1 MTNEMPTEVPATEKK
16 SAANKTPAKTSDGGR
31 APAKRAAGAVEA
43 KVPRAA
49 KSPETVKGSGTPSAK
64 PANGRS
70 RVVVEGLTPQL
81 DGGRFAV
88 KRVVGDRVRV
98 EADVFGDGHD
108 LVRGHLL
115 YRHAHETEWRA
126 EEMTPLGNDHW
137 AASFSVDQMGF
148 YEYTVVGEVD
158 HFLTWRSELKKRE
171 EAGQDLDLPLKTG
184 ALLIEAAA
192 GRATKEEAAQL
203 RGFAAKVRGG
213 STDAAFDETLLEIVN
228 RNPETEMQTRYE
240 RTLRVWV
247 DRERARYS
255 SWYELFPRSWG
266 KPGQHG
272 TLRDVAGQ
280 LDYVEEMGF
289 DVLYLPPIHPIGR
302 SFRKG
307 KNNTTEAKADD
318 VGSPWAIGA
327 KEGGHLAI
335 LPELGTFAD
344 LEYLIEQLHARKME
358 LALDIAFQCAPDH
371 PWVTEHPEWFKKRAD
386 GSIQYAENPPKKYQD
401 IYPLD
406 FESSDWQGLWD
417 ALKEVFTF
425 WAEKNVRIFRV
436 DNPHTKAFPF
446 WEWVIAEV
454 QAVYP
459 DAIFLAEAF
468 TRPRVMERLA
478 KLGFTQSY
486 TYFTWRNTKA
496 ELTEYMTELTKTEI
510 FEYMRPN
517 FWPNTPDILPF
528 GLQTGGPNAFKSRV
542 VLAATLSSNYGIYG
556 PAFELRENIR
566 FKEGSE
572 EYLNSEKYEIK
583 RWDRVAPNSLRPLIT
598 LLNEA
603 RRANR
608 ALQRNENLTFHPSD
622 NAQIMAYSKATDD
635 GADVVLTIVSLDP
648 VNTQAGFVTLDL
660 TALGLRDGATFEVF
674 DLLANRGY
682 RWQGSRNFVEL
693 RPYEVPA
700 HVFEIRK

>member
-1 MTNEMPTEVPATEKK
+1 
-16 SAANKTPAKTSDGGR
+16 
-31 APAKRAAGAVEA
+31 
-43 KVPRAA
+43 
-49 KSPETVKGSGTPSAK
+49 
-64 PANGRS
+64 
-70 RVVVEGLTPQL
+70 
-81 DGGRFAV
+81 
-88 KRVVGDRVRV
+88 
-98 EADVFGDGHD
+98 
-108 LVRGHLL
+108 
-115 YRHAHETEWRA
+115 
-126 EEMTPLGNDHW
+126 
-137 AASFSVDQMGF
+137 
-148 YEYTVVGEVD
+148 
-158 HFLTWRSELKKRE
+158 
-171 EAGQDLDLPLKTG
+171 
-184 ALLIEAAA
+184 
-192 GRATKEEAAQL
+192 
-203 RGFAAKVRGG
+203 
-213 STDAAFDETLLEIVN
+213 VN

-247 DRERARYS
+247 DRERARFS

-272 TLRDVAGQ
+272 TLRDVAAQ

-307 KNNTTEAKADD
+307 KNNTTEAKQGD

-327 KEGGHLAI
+327 KEGDHLAI
-335 LPELGTFAD
+335 LGELGTFED
-344 LEYLIEQLHARKME
+344 LEYLIQQLHGRKME

-417 ALKEVFTF
+417 ALKEVFIF
-425 WAEKNVRIFRV
+425 WADKGVRIFRV

-459 DAIFLAEAF
+459 DVIFLAEAF

-478 KLGFTQSY
+478 KLGYTQSY

-496 ELTEYMTELTKTEI
+496 ELTEYMTELTKTDVA
-510 FEYMRPN
+510 EYMRPN

-528 GLQTGGPNAFKSRV
+528 GLQTGGPNAFKSRL
-542 VLAATLSSNYGIYG
+542 VLAATLSSNYGMYG
-556 PAFELRENIR
+556 PAFELGESIP

-583 RWDRVAPNSLRPLIT
+583 RWNRDAPNSLRPLIT
-598 LLNEA
+598 LLNQA

-608 ALQRNENLTFHPSD
+608 ALQGNENLVFHPTD
-622 NAQIMAYSKATDD
+622 NAQIMAYSKATAD
-635 GADVVLTIVSLDP
+635 GSDVVLTIVSLDP
-648 VNTQAGFVTLDL
+648 VSTQAGFVTLDL
-660 TALGLRDGATFEVF
+660 AALGVTDGASFDVF

-682 RWQGSRNFVEL
+682 RWQGSRNYVEL

-700 HVFEIRK
+700 HVFQVTRR

>member
-1 MTNEMPTEVPATEKK
+1 MTNEMPTEVATTEKK
-16 SAANKTPAKTSDGGR
+16 GTTRKTATGAK
-31 APAKRAAGAVEA
+31 APAKR
-43 KVPRAA
+43 P
-49 KSPETVKGSGTPSAK
+49 SGTTKAKLTATTASAK
-64 PANGRS
+64 PATGRS
-70 RVVVEGLTPQL
+70 RVVVEGVTPQL

-88 KRVVGDRVRV
+88 KRVVGDRIRV

-108 LVRGHLL
+108 LVRAHLL
-115 YRHAHETEWRA
+115 YRHTRERDWRN
-126 EEMTPLGNDHW
+126 EEMTALGNDHW
-137 AASFSVDQMGF
+137 AASFAVEQMGF

-158 HFLTWRSELKKRE
+158 HFLTWRSELKKRQD
-171 EAGQDLDLPLKTG
+171 AGQDLELPLKTG

-192 GRATKEEAAQL
+192 KRAVKEEAAQL
-203 RGFAAKVRGG
+203 QGFVEKVRAG
-213 STDAAFDETLLEIVN
+213 SAAAAFDDALLAIMK

-272 TLRDVAGQ
+272 TLRDVAAQ

-307 KNNTTEAKADD
+307 KNNTTEAKAGD

-344 LEYLIEQLHARKME
+344 LDYLIEQLDSRKME
-358 LALDIAFQCAPDH
+358 IALDIAFQCAPDH
-371 PWVTEHPEWFKKRAD
+371 PWVKERPEWFKKRAD

-417 ALKEVFTF
+417 ALKDVFMF
-425 WAEKNVRIFRV
+425 WAEKRVRIFRV

-496 ELTEYMTELTKTEI
+496 DLTEYMTELTSTEVS
-510 FEYMRPN
+510 EYMRPN

-528 GLQTGGPNAFKSRV
+528 GLQTGGPDAFKSRL
-542 VLAATLSSNYGIYG
+542 VLAATLSSNYGMYG

-583 RWDRVAPNSLRPLIT
+583 RWDRDAPNSLRPLIT

-608 ALQRNENLTFHPSD
+608 ALQRNENLVFHLTD
-622 NAQIMAYSKATDD
+622 NPQIIAYSKTAYGKATDAA
-635 GADVVLTIVSLDP
+635 ADVVLTIVNLDP
-648 VNTQAGFVTLDL
+648 VNTQAGFVMLDL
-660 TALGLRDGATFEVF
+660 IALGLKDGASFEVF

-682 RWQGSRNFVEL
+682 RWQGSRNYVEL
-693 RPYEVPA
+693 RPFDVPA
-700 HVFEIRK
+700 HVFEVRK

>member
-1 MTNEMPTEVPATEKK
+1 MTNDTPSEMTATKK
-16 SAANKTPAKTSDGGR
+16 STGKKTTTA
-31 APAKRAAGAVEA
+31 AKRAKTAGS
-43 KVPRAA
+43 KLSAA
-49 KSPETVKGSGTPSAK
+49 ASTK
-64 PANGRS
+64 PASGRS
-70 RVVVEGLTPQL
+70 RVVVEGVTPQI

-88 KRVVGDRVRV
+88 KRVVGDQVRV

-108 LVRGHLL
+108 LVRARLL
-115 YRHAHETEWRA
+115 YRHASEADWHS
-126 EEMTPLGNDHW
+126 EEMTALGNDHW
-137 AASFSVDQMGF
+137 AASFPVDRLGF

-158 HFLTWRSELKKRE
+158 HFLTWRSELKKRQD
-171 EAGQDLDLPLKTG
+171 AGQDLDLPMKTG
-184 ALLIEAAA
+184 ALLIEATAK
-192 GRATKEEAAQL
+192 RATKDAAAQL
-203 RGFAAKVRGG
+203 RAFATKVQAG
-213 STDAAFDETLLEIVN
+213 STDTAFDDALLTAMN
-228 RNPETEMQTRYE
+228 RLPETDLQTRYE

-247 DRERARYS
+247 DRERARFS

-272 TLRDVAGQ
+272 TLRDVAAQ

-289 DVLYLPPIHPIGR
+289 DVLYLPPIHPIGH

-307 KNNTTEAKADD
+307 KNNTTEAKEGD

-335 LPELGTFAD
+335 LRELGTFDD
-344 LEYLIEQLHARKME
+344 LNYLIQQLHERKME

-425 WAEKNVRIFRV
+425 WAEKGVRIFRV

-454 QAVYP
+454 QTVYP

-478 KLGFTQSY
+478 KLGYTQSY

-496 ELTEYMTELTKTEI
+496 ELTEYMTELTKTDVA
-510 FEYMRPN
+510 EYLRPN

-528 GLQTGGPNAFKSRV
+528 GLQTGGPNAFKSRL
-542 VLAATLSSNYGIYG
+542 VLAATLSSNYGMYG
-556 PAFELRENIR
+556 PAFELGENIR

-583 RWDRVAPNSLRPLIT
+583 RWNRDAPNSLRPLIT

-608 ALQRNENLTFHPSD
+608 ALQRNENLVFHPTD
-622 NAQIMAYSKATDD
+622 NAQIMAYSKATED
-635 GADVVLTIVSLDP
+635 GADVVLTIVNLDP
-648 VNTQAGFVTLDL
+648 VNTQAGFVTLEL
-660 TALGLRDGATFEVF
+660 AALGLSEGAAFDVF

-682 RWQGSRNFVEL
+682 RWQGSRNYVEL
-693 RPYEVPA
+693 RPYDVPA
-700 HVFEIRK
+700 HVFQVARR

>member
-1 MTNEMPTEVPATEKK
+1 METMTKDKPGEITATKK
-16 SAANKTPAKTSDGGR
+16 SAGKKTTTA
-31 APAKRAAGAVEA
+31 AKRTKTAASKA
-43 KVPRAA
+43 
-49 KSPETVKGSGTPSAK
+49 SGTTSAK
-64 PANGRS
+64 PVNGRS
-70 RVVVEGLTPQL
+70 RVVVESVTPQI

-88 KRVVGDRVRV
+88 KRVVGDQVRV

-108 LVRGHLL
+108 LVRAHLL
-115 YRHAHETEWRA
+115 YRHASERDWHS
-126 EEMTPLGNDHW
+126 EEMTAEGNDHW
-137 AASFSVDQMGF
+137 TATFPVDRLGF

-158 HFLTWRSELKKRE
+158 HFLTWRSELKKRQD
-171 EAGQDLDLPLKTG
+171 AGQDLDLPLKTG
-184 ALLIEAAA
+184 ALLLEATAE
-192 GRATKEEAAQL
+192 RASKDDAAQL
-203 RGFAAKVRGG
+203 RAFASKVRDGAG
-213 STDAAFDETLLEIVN
+213 LSTATAAAFDETLLEIVN

-247 DRERARYS
+247 DRERARFS

-272 TLRDVAGQ
+272 TLRDVAAQ

-307 KNNTTEAKADD
+307 KNNTTEAKEGD

-335 LPELGTFAD
+335 LRELGTFED
-344 LEYLIEQLHARKME
+344 LDYLIQQLHVRKME

-425 WAEKNVRIFRV
+425 WAEKGVRIFRV

-454 QAVYP
+454 QTVYP

-478 KLGFTQSY
+478 KLGYTQSY

-496 ELTEYMTELTKTEI
+496 ELTEYMTELTKTEVA
-510 FEYMRPN
+510 EYMRPN

-528 GLQTGGPNAFKSRV
+528 GLQTGGPNAFKSRL
-542 VLAATLSSNYGIYG
+542 VLAATLSSNYGMYG
-556 PAFELRENIR
+556 PAFELGENVR

-583 RWDRVAPNSLRPLIT
+583 RWNRDAPNSLRPLIT

-608 ALQRNENLTFHPSD
+608 ALQRNENLVFHPTD

-660 TALGLRDGATFEVF
+660 AALGVTDGSIFDVF

-682 RWQGSRNFVEL
+682 RWQGSRNYVEL

-700 HVFEIRK
+700 HVFRVAQVAATVRK

>member
-1 MTNEMPTEVPATEKK
+1 METMTNDKPSEMTATKKSTEKK
-16 SAANKTPAKTSDGGR
+16 TTTA
-31 APAKRAAGAVEA
+31 AKRTKTAVLRL
-43 KVPRAA
+43 P
-49 KSPETVKGSGTPSAK
+49 SETSAK

-70 RVVVEGLTPQL
+70 RVVVEGVTPQIE
-81 DGGRFAV
+81 GGRFAA
-88 KRVVGDRVRV
+88 KRVVGDQMRV
-98 EADVFGDGHD
+98 EAEVFGDGHD
-108 LVRGHLL
+108 LVRAHLL
-115 YRHAHETEWRA
+115 YRHASEADWRS
-126 EEMTPLGNDHW
+126 EEMTALGNDHW
-137 AASFSVDQMGF
+137 AASFPVERLGF

-158 HFLTWRSELKKRE
+158 HFLTWRSELKKRQD
-171 EAGQDLDLPLKTG
+171 AGQDLDLPLKTG
-184 ALLIEAAA
+184 ALLIEATAK
-192 GRATKEEAAQL
+192 RAPKDEAAQL
-203 RGFAAKVRGG
+203 RAFAAKVRAG
-213 STDAAFDETLLEIVN
+213 SIEAAYDDALLATVN
-228 RNPETEMQTRYE
+228 RYPETEIQTRYE
-240 RTLRVWV
+240 PVLRVWV
-247 DRERARYS
+247 DRERARFS

-272 TLRDVAGQ
+272 TLRDVVAE

-307 KNNTTEAKADD
+307 KNNTTKAKEGD

-327 KEGGHLAI
+327 KEGGHLSI

-344 LEYLIEQLHARKME
+344 LDYLIQQLHGRKME

-417 ALKEVFTF
+417 ALKEVFIF
-425 WAEKNVRIFRV
+425 WAGKGVRIFRV

-454 QAVYP
+454 QAAYP

-478 KLGFTQSY
+478 KLGYTQSY

-496 ELTEYMTELTKTEI
+496 ELTEYMTELTRTDVA
-510 FEYMRPN
+510 EYMRPN

-528 GLQTGGPNAFKSRV
+528 GLQTGGPNAFKSRL
-542 VLAATLSSNYGIYG
+542 VLAATLSSNYGMYG
-556 PAFELRENIR
+556 PAFELGESIR
-566 FKEGSE
+566 FKAGSE

-583 RWDRVAPNSLRPLIT
+583 HWNRDAPNSLRPLIT

-608 ALQRNENLTFHPSD
+608 ALQGNENLVFHPTD
-622 NAQIMAYSKATDD
+622 NAQIMAYSKTSAD
-635 GADVVLTIVSLDP
+635 GSDVVLAIVSLDP

-660 TALGLRDGATFEVF
+660 EALGLNDETNFDVF

-682 RWQGSRNFVEL
+682 RWQGSRNYVEL

-700 HVFEIRK
+700 HVFHVTRR

>member
-1 MTNEMPTEVPATEKK
+1 MTNDTPSEMTAPKK
-16 SAANKTPAKTSDGGR
+16 SSGKKTTT
-31 APAKRAAGAVEA
+31 
-43 KVPRAA
+43 AA
-49 KSPETVKGSGTPSAK
+49 KGTKTAGSKLPVATSTK
-64 PANGRS
+64 PASGRS
-70 RVVVEGLTPQL
+70 RVVVEGVTPQI

-88 KRVVGDRVRV
+88 KRVVGDQVRV

-108 LVRGHLL
+108 LVRARVL
-115 YRHAHETEWRA
+115 YRHASEADWHSK
-126 EEMTPLGNDHW
+126 EMTELGNDRW
-137 AASFSVDQMGF
+137 AASFPVDRLGF
-148 YEYTVVGEVD
+148 YEYTVGGEVD
-158 HFLTWRSELKKRE
+158 HFLTWRSELKKRQD
-171 EAGQDLDLPLKTG
+171 AGQDLDLPMKTG
-184 ALLIEAAA
+184 ALLIEAKAK
-192 GRATKEEAAQL
+192 RATKDAAAQL
-203 RGFAAKVRGG
+203 RAFAAKVQAG
-213 STDAAFDETLLEIVN
+213 STDTAFDNALLTAMN
-228 RNPETEMQTRYE
+228 RLPETELQTRYE

-247 DRERARYS
+247 DRERARFS

-272 TLRDVAGQ
+272 TLRDVAAQ

-307 KNNTTEAKADD
+307 KNNTTEAKEGE

-335 LPELGTFAD
+335 LRELGTFDD
-344 LEYLIEQLHARKME
+344 LNYLIQQLHERKME

-425 WAEKNVRIFRV
+425 WAEKGVRIFRV

-454 QAVYP
+454 QTVYP

-478 KLGFTQSY
+478 KLGYTQSY

-496 ELTEYMTELTKTEI
+496 ELTEYMTELTKTDVA
-510 FEYMRPN
+510 EYLRPN

-528 GLQTGGPNAFKSRV
+528 GLQTGGPNAFRSRL
-542 VLAATLSSNYGIYG
+542 VLAATLSSNYGMYG
-556 PAFELRENIR
+556 PAFELGENIR

-583 RWDRVAPNSLRPLIT
+583 RWNRDAPTSLRPLIT

-608 ALQRNENLTFHPSD
+608 ALQRNENLVFHPTD
-622 NAQIMAYSKATDD
+622 NAQIMAYSKATAD
-635 GADVVLTIVSLDP
+635 GADVVLTIVNLDP
-648 VNTQAGFVTLDL
+648 VNTQAGFVTLNL
-660 TALGLRDGATFEVF
+660 AALGLNDGAAFDVF

-682 RWQGSRNFVEL
+682 RWQGSRNYVEL
-693 RPYEVPA
+693 RPYDVPA
-700 HVFEIRK
+700 HVFRVARR

>member
-1 MTNEMPTEVPATEKK
+1 MTNEMSTEPIPTSRKPAAKRT
-16 SAANKTPAKTSDGGR
+16 AAPKTPEKQ
-31 APAKRAAGAVEA
+31 
-43 KVPRAA
+43 AA
-49 KSPETVKGSGTPSAK
+49 KANGLGSAETSGGMKPE
-64 PANGRS
+64 NGRS
-70 RVVVEGLTPQL
+70 RVVIEGVTPQI

-88 KRVVGDRVRV
+88 KRVIGDQVRV

-108 LVRGHLL
+108 LVRAHLL
-115 YRHAHETEWRA
+115 YRKLGDADWSA
-126 EEMTPLGNDHW
+126 EEMTALGNDRW
-137 AASFSVDQMGF
+137 AASFLVAKQGF
-148 YEYTVVGEVD
+148 YEYTVAGEID
-158 HFLTWRSELKKRE
+158 HFGTWRSDLKKRQD
-171 EAGQDLDLPLKTG
+171 AGQDLDLPLKTG

-192 GRATKEEAAQL
+192 KRAANAYAAEL
-203 RGFAAKVRGG
+203 RAFAEKVRGG
-213 STDAAFDETLLEIVN
+213 STEAAFDEKLLTTVN
-228 RNPETEMQTRYE
+228 RYPETTIQTRYE

-247 DRERARYS
+247 DRERARFS

-266 KPGQHG
+266 KPGTHG
-272 TLRDVAGQ
+272 TLRDVAAQ
-280 LDYVEEMGF
+280 LDYVADMGF

-307 KNNTTEAKADD
+307 KNNTTEARDGD

-327 KEGGHLAI
+327 KEGGHLDI
-335 LPELGTFAD
+335 LPELGTFSD
-344 LEYLIEQLHARKME
+344 LEYLIEQLHARTME

-371 PWVTEHPEWFKKRAD
+371 PWVTEHPEWFKKRPD

-417 ALKEVFTF
+417 ALKQVFIF
-425 WAEKNVRIFRV
+425 WAERGVRIFRV

-454 QAVYP
+454 QAAYP

-496 ELTEYMTELTKTEI
+496 ELTQYMRELTQTEI
-510 FEYMRPN
+510 SEYMRPN

-528 GLQTGGPNAFKSRV
+528 GLQTGGPNAFKSRL
-542 VLAATLSSNYGIYG
+542 VLGATLSSNYGMYG
-556 PAFELRENIR
+556 PAFELGENLP

-583 RWDRVAPNSLRPLIT
+583 RWDRDAPNSLRPLIT
-598 LLNEA
+598 LLNQA
-603 RRANR
+603 RRANA
-608 ALQRNENLTFHPSD
+608 ALQSNENLVFHLTD
-622 NAQIMAYSKATDD
+622 NPQIIAYSKSTPDES
-635 GADVVLTIVSLDP
+635 DVVLTIVNLDP
-648 VNTQAGFVTLDL
+648 VNVQAGFLSLDL
-660 TALGLRDGATFEVF
+660 TALGLSAGATYEVF

-682 RWQGSRNFVEL
+682 RWQGSRNYVEL

-700 HVFEIRK
+700 HVFAVRK

>member
-1 MTNEMPTEVPATEKK
+1 
-16 SAANKTPAKTSDGGR
+16 
-31 APAKRAAGAVEA
+31 
-43 KVPRAA
+43 
-49 KSPETVKGSGTPSAK
+49 
-64 PANGRS
+64 
-70 RVVVEGLTPQL
+70 VVVEGVTPQI

-88 KRVVGDRVRV
+88 KRVVGDLVHV

-108 LVRGHLL
+108 LVHAHLL
-115 YRHAHETEWRA
+115 YRHAGDAEWHA
-126 EEMTPLGNDHW
+126 TEMTALGNDHW
-137 AASFSVDQMGF
+137 SADFSVSKLGF
-148 YEYTVVGEVD
+148 YEYTVVGEID
-158 HFLTWRSELKKRE
+158 HFLTWRSELKKRQD
-171 EAGQDLDLPLKTG
+171 AGQDLDLPLKTG

-192 GRATKEEAAQL
+192 KRVSKEEAAQL
-203 RGFAAKVRGG
+203 RAFAEKVRGG
-213 STDAAFDETLLEIVN
+213 SADAAFDETLLAIVN

-240 RTLRVWV
+240 RTLGVWV
-247 DRERARYS
+247 DRERARFS

-272 TLRDVAGQ
+272 TLRDVAEK
-280 LDYVEEMGF
+280 LDYVDEMGF

-307 KNNTTEAKADD
+307 KNNTTEAKPGD

-335 LPELGTFAD
+335 LKELGTFAD
-344 LEYLIEQLHARKME
+344 LEYLIHQLHARKME

-406 FESSDWQGLWD
+406 FESSDWEGLWD

-425 WAEKNVRIFRV
+425 WADKGVRIFRV

-459 DAIFLAEAF
+459 DTIFLAEAF

-486 TYFTWRNTKA
+486 TYFTWRNTKL
-496 ELTEYMTELTKTEI
+496 ELMQYMTELTKTDV

-528 GLQTGGPNAFKSRV
+528 GLQTGGPNAFKSRL
-542 VLAATLSSNYGIYG
+542 VLAATLSSNYGMYG
-556 PAFELRENIR
+556 PAFELGESIP
-566 FKEGSE
+566 FKQGSE

-583 RWDRVAPNSLRPLIT
+583 RWNLDAPNSLRPLIT
-598 LLNEA
+598 RLNQA
-603 RRANR
+603 RRAHT
-608 ALQRNENLTFHPSD
+608 ALQRNENLVFHPTD

-660 TALGLRDGATFEVF
+660 AAMGLSDGAIFDVF
-674 DLLANRGY
+674 DLLANRTY
-682 RWQGSRNFVEL
+682 RWQGSQNYVEL

-700 HVFEIRK
+700 HVFSIRK

>member
-1 MTNEMPTEVPATEKK
+1 MAKEISTEATAAPKN
-16 SAANKTPAKTSDGGR
+16 SAATKAAAKM
-31 APAKRAAGAVEA
+31 P
-43 KVPRAA
+43 AA
-49 KSPETVKGSGTPSAK
+49 KSVPVTSAAKQKASAAAAEK
-64 PANGRS
+64 PATGRS
-70 RVVVEGLTPQL
+70 RVVVEGITPQI

-88 KRVVGDRVRV
+88 KRVIGDAVRV

-108 LVRGHLL
+108 LVRARVL
-115 YRHAHETEWRA
+115 YRHATESAWRVA
-126 EEMTPLGNDHW
+126 EMTALGNDHW
-137 AASFSVDQMGF
+137 TASFPVDRLGF

-158 HFLTWRSELKKRE
+158 HFGTWRSELKKRQD
-171 EAGQDLDLPLKTG
+171 AGQDLDLPLKTG

-192 GRATKEEAAQL
+192 TRANKEN
-203 RGFAAKVRGG
+203 AAKLRSFAETVRSGAPDGQPGG
-213 STDAAFDETLLEIVN
+213 QPDGQTDVAFDETLLTMMNQHPDTALE
-228 RNPETEMQTRYE
+228 TRYE
-240 RTLRVWV
+240 PVLRLWV

-266 KPGQHG
+266 KPGEHG
-272 TLRDVAGQ
+272 TLRDVAGR
-280 LDYVEEMGF
+280 LDYVADMGF

-307 KNNTTEAKADD
+307 KNNTTEAKEGE

-327 KEGGHLAI
+327 KEGGHLEI

-344 LEYLIEQLHARKME
+344 LASLIEQLRSRKME
-358 LALDIAFQCAPDH
+358 LALDIAFNCAPDH

-386 GSIQYAENPPKKYQD
+386 GSIQYSENPPKKYQD

-406 FESSDWQGLWD
+406 FESNDWRGLWD
-417 ALKEVFTF
+417 ALKEVFLF
-425 WAEKNVRIFRV
+425 WAEKDVRIFRV

-454 QAVYP
+454 QSVYP

-478 KLGFTQSY
+478 KVGYTQSY

-496 ELTEYMTELTKTEI
+496 ELAEYMTELTATDVA
-510 FEYMRPN
+510 EYMRPN

-528 GLQTGGPNAFKSRV
+528 GLQTGGPNAFKSRL
-542 VLAATLSSNYGIYG
+542 VLAATLSANYGMYG
-556 PAFELRENIR
+556 PAFELGDNTR

-583 RWDRVAPNSLRPLIT
+583 RWDRDAPNSLRPLIT
-598 LLNEA
+598 LLNQA
-603 RRANR
+603 RRANA
-608 ALQRNENLTFHPSD
+608 ALQRNENLVFHPTD
-622 NAQIMAYSKATDD
+622 NAQIIAYSKATAD
-635 GADVVLTIVSLDP
+635 GTDVVLTIVNLDP
-648 VNTQAGFVTLDL
+648 VNVQAGYLALDL
-660 TALGLRDGATFEVF
+660 AALGLSGGAGYEVF

-682 RWQGSRNFVEL
+682 RWQGSRNYVEL
-693 RPYEVPA
+693 RPYDVPA
-700 HVFEIRK
+700 HVFAVRK